1 LTYDA
6 LKAYM
11 DFEELRSDIV
21 RMPAVAHG
29 LHDARAII
37 TTEKPL
43 RTLYDVSMS
52 ETAFI
57 FLA

>member
-1 LTYDA
+1 
-6 LKAYM
+6 M

-21 RMPAVAHG
+21 RMPAVANG